1 MNWISLIAL
10 IVSIISLCLT
20 AYKYWHDY
28 KENQLKISV
37 DLKNHFISYER
48 NVFELNVIN
57 ETKNPVSITKIVLI
71 DEDKSSKFECIQN
84 KVLLTKTKHI
94 RNESSLLPI
103 NLNAYASH
111 KIFIVFDLEK
121 ILNAYNFEIYT
132 SKGVYITKY
141 KEKQLKEQS
150 LLNLGSVSI
159 DK

>member
-20 AYKYWHDY
+20 AYKYWYDY

-37 DLKNHFISYER
+37 DLKNHFVSSHR
-48 NVFELNVIN
+48 NVFELNLVN
-57 ETKNPVSITKIVLI
+57 ETKNPVSVTKILLI
-71 DEDKSSKFECIQN
+71 DELKNSKFECIQN

-94 RNESSLLPI
+94 RNESTMLPI

-111 KIFIVFDLEK
+111 KIFIVFDLEDV
-121 ILNAYNFEIYT
+121 LDVYNFEIYT
-132 SKGVYITKY
+132 SKGVHVTKY
-141 KEKQLKEQS
+141 KEKRLKEQS

-159 DK
+159 NK